1 MQQELFDSVQ
11 NLKIEDERIA
21 ALDGILDRGLIFKL
35 FFKPGEDCN
44 VAIRKSVLFR
54 IAEVE
59 LVKVVA
65 DKIKVQE
72 LRAAAMARI
81 KSIYANE
88 RDFKLNFESQVAR
101 LYAQRMRHYK

>member
-1 MQQELFDSVQ
+1 MQQELFDSVR

-21 ALDGILDRGLIFKL
+21 ALDGILDQELIFKL

-88 RDFKLNFESQVAR
+88 RDFKPNFESQVAR